1 MGDVLENREDLKTY
15 LSVTKSDTTIIKLTA
30 SWCGPCKRLDKEAI
44 ASASPAVT
52 WYECDVDENQTTLGY
67 CTLKSIPSFC
77 LIKDGIFKGV
87 KAGASSPEEVLG
99 WLAEFG
105 VPLK

>member
-44 ASASPAVT
+44 ASAFGSNAAA
-52 WYECDVDENQTTLGY
+52 DEKLRKIREEEANRFAASTGRLASQNRSAG
-67 CTLKSIPSFC
+67 
-77 LIKDGIFKGV
+77 LI
-87 KAGASSPEEVLG
+87 
-99 WLAEFG
+99 
-105 VPLK
+105 